1 MRKRG
6 RKQMR
11 MYLIVTTYTADAP
24 IYLLYKAHKAHTAVV
39 EDFWSR
45 VGSYVHDW
53 LAG

>member
-24 IYLLYKAHKAHTAVV
+24 IYLLYKTHTAVV